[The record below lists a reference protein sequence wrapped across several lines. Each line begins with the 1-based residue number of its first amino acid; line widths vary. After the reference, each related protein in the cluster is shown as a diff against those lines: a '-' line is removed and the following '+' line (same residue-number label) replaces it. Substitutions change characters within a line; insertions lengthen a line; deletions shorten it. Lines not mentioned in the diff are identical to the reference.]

1 MPELVPELPADA
13 ALDIIPADDADGS
26 RAPDGD
32 DASGFAVA
40 TPDQAAYILYTSG
53 STGQPKGVVVNHVS
67 LANHMAWMNRALPL
81 TLPYAVLQKTA
92 VCFEAQAWDFYSP
105 RIQGVTRLIA

>member
-26 RAPDGD
+26 TAPDGD

-40 TPDQAAYILYTSG
+40 TTDQDAYILYTSE
-53 STGQPKGVVVNHVS
+53 STGQPKGVVVTHGS
-67 LANHMAWMNRALPL
+67 LANHMAWISLEIGRAHVCTPV
-81 TLPYAVLQKTA
+81 TYAQF
-92 VCFEAQAWDFYSP
+92 VCL
-105 RIQGVTRLIA
+105 RLMETKNNI